1 DVLAG
6 AALVRGEEEL
16 CAEYLVYLVL
26 QPREGRAAR
35 VTVVTY
41 EHGGSLAVAHR
52 VDAGIRQHVKENI
65 LVLEQEGVVARLC
78 YGLGAAFNGMEVQ
91 LLHHAHLVQ
100 LEGDVHT
107 GEEFDVGHFLLS
119 FSFIAPA
126 LWRRRTPEEE

>member
-1 DVLAG
+1 RLRSREVEVHRHDVAGFHEGHGQDVLAG
-6 AALVRGEEEL
+6 AALVRGEEKL
-16 CAEYLVYLVL
+16 RAEYLVYLVL

-78 YGLGAAFNGMEVQ
+78 YGLGAAFNGLEVQ
-91 LLHHAHLVQ
+91 N
-100 LEGDVHT
+100 EDI
-107 GEEFDVGHFLLS
+107 FL
-119 FSFIAPA
+119 
-126 LWRRRTPEEE
+126 